1 MTARNELERILA
13 EAQRSARETLTELA
27 QEGRRIG
34 INAEHELKD
43 MIGEARATGRERLI
57 ALGGELE
64 KLGRNLKKLARGTSR
79 KAAGRR
85 PVKKVVQAEHAAH

>member
-13 EAQRSARETLTELA
+13 EVQRNARETLVELA

-34 INAEHELKD
+34 ARTEHELKD
-43 MIGEARATGRERLI
+43 MIVEARATGRERLI

-64 KLGRNLKKLARGTSR
+64 KLGKNVKKLARGTGR
-79 KAAGRR
+79 KAVPRKAVKR
-85 PVKKVVQAEHAAH
+85 PHVEHVAH